1 MNSYKG
7 PDPNDFIIA
16 DEDESPR
23 VTNSTNSAP
32 QTSAS
37 ASNAPSSSTPFWT
50 PKVDLST
57 FLPFTNNNSAPAN
70 VEERQFQGGDTLDEP
85 VWHTLRRDIV
95 QIGHRLMMV
104 VWPVQLQKMARE
116 HQGRLVDFA
125 ARNGVRLSDL
135 ITAAREAAQD
145 VEAGT
150 SDSSGLSMSLD
161 WDLWGPL
168 VFSLGYSVTMGLAGP
183 SLQKNIVFSN
193 SFSFIWFFY
202 FVVGMNIQL
211 LGGSISFLSAI
222 SATGYLMFPI
232 VVGTI
237 FSTVLLSRGFIR
249 LIIMSV
255 MTAWSIYAAL
265 MSLQCSG
272 VLPGRVLLT
281 IYPICLLYMVL
292 AWLAVI
298 T

>member
-1 MNSYKG
+1 MNQNKASEF
-7 PDPNDFIIA
+7 DDFIIA

-23 VTNSTNSAP
+23 AANTAPSTSH
-32 QTSAS
+32 TSTG
-37 ASNAPSSSTPFWT
+37 ASNAPPSSTPFWA

-57 FLPFTNNNSAPAN
+57 FLPFANNSNAPAN

-135 ITAAREAAQD
+135 ITAARDVAPD

-150 SDSSGLSMSLD
+150 AESSGLPMSLD

-202 FVVGMNIQL
+202 FVAGMNIQL

-232 VVGTI
+232 VVGAI
-237 FSTVLLSRGFIR
+237 LSTVLLSRGFIR

-265 MSLQCSG
+265 MSLKCSG
-272 VLPGRVLLT
+272 VLPGRVFLT